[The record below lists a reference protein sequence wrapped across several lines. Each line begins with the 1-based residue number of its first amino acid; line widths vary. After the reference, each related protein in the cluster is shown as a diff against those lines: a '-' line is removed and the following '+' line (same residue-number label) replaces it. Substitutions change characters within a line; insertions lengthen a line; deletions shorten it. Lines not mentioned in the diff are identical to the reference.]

1 MPIVTCS
8 GKVASEITDKGYC
21 ATNSM
26 YYYGLKLHAL
36 GFCNPTKLT
45 HPAQI
50 IFTPA
55 SVNDLTVFK
64 EFLSEKENRTFFGD
78 KIYNAK
84 SFFMNIKDTF
94 NSEMLTLVNAVKGI
108 PDVLRKFDRTAND
121 LYSKVVS
128 KVRQPIEA
136 LFS

>member
-1 MPIVTCS
+1 
-8 GKVASEITDKGYC
+8 
-21 ATNSM
+21 M

-50 IFTPA
+50 IFTPV

-84 SFFMNIKDTF
+84 SF
-94 NSEMLTLVNAVKGI
+94 L
-108 PDVLRKFDRTAND
+108 
-121 LYSKVVS
+121 
-128 KVRQPIEA
+128 
-136 LFS
+136 